1 MKCKSILDTPR
12 YNAKNV
18 TDYNSVKGENTSYI
32 YDIKFPRK
40 NLQTF
45 IILSSTTWYGLS
57 LLLQINALKDY
68 MR

>member
-18 TDYNSVKGENTSYI
+18 TDYNSVKGENTAYI

-40 NLQTF
+40 NL
-45 IILSSTTWYGLS
+45 
-57 LLLQINALKDY
+57 
-68 MR
+68 